1 MAIDALWRMPT
12 RGVIEFDFVS
22 LRRPDGNASAVPSK
36 RFRKWLLN
44 ISHPEQAEKEPSFKA
59 LATAT
64 VMRSLRAK
72 KQANKKYVHKNTSL
86 VDVASRVVVNTFG
99 HRMAANAQGM
109 RVAQLDERSVLYGT
123 LESWLPAYPS
133 HPQPH
138 PHPRP
143 PPADNTRA
151 RACTPIQPNSHASL
165 SRTHRPKLSL
175 VGCLF
180 ARAHYHRSLVARSLW
195 PWPPMRE
202 SHRGR
207 K

>member
-1 MAIDALWRMPT
+1 VAIDALWRMPT

-123 LESWLPAYPS
+123 LESWLPAYPL
-133 HPQPH
+133 PPATA
-138 PHPRP
+138 PP
-143 PPADNTRA
+143 PPAAPCRQRA
-151 RACTPIQPNSHASL
+151 RARMHAN
-165 SRTHRPKLSL
+165 TTEFA
-175 VGCLF
+175 CL
-180 ARAHYHRSLVARSLW
+180 ALAHA
-195 PWPPMRE
+195 PP
-202 SHRGR
+202 
-207 K
+207 